1 MSADEMFRK
10 LGYKIKHQIYNDE
23 VILIG
28 YTKEDEPAEECSI
41 MFLKKA
47 KKVLINI
54 WADMQELQAINK
66 KCEELGWLDK
76 NIKEKQ

>member
-1 MSADEMFRK
+1 MKADEMFEK

-41 MFLKKA
+41 MFSKKA

-54 WADMQELQAINK
+54 WVDIQELQAINK
-66 KCEELGWLDK
+66 KCQELGWL
-76 NIKEKQ
+76 EEESYE

>member
-1 MSADEMFRK
+1 MNADEMFLK
-10 LGYKIKHQIYNDE
+10 LGYEIKHQIYNDE

-41 MFLKKA
+41 MFLKKT

-54 WADMQELQAINK
+54 WVDMQELQAINK
-66 KCEELGWLDK
+66 KVEELGWL
-76 NIKEKQ
+76 E